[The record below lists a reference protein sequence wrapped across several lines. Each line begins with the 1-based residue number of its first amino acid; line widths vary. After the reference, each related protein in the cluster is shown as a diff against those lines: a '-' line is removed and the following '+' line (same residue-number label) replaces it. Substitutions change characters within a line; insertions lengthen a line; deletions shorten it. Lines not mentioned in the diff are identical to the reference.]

1 MITDK
6 DFVDYQN
13 LVQQRFEAMEAQM
26 RGLMDTVEKQSRLV
40 NQLVDGTPT
49 HSVTIINVKADGSKD
64 GKGNGNKV
72 VQRPEALSEI
82 NPIIKEDNV

>member
-26 RGLMDTVEKQSRLV
+26 RGLMDTVDKQAQLV
-40 NQLVDGTPT
+40 NQLVDNNNTLVDC
-49 HSVTIINVKADGSKD
+49 SVDASKQTCKTGLD
-64 GKGNGNKV
+64 
-72 VQRPEALSEI
+72 ALSELSHI
-82 NPIIKEDNV
+82 NKEDNV

>member
-26 RGLMDTVEKQSRLV
+26 RGLMDTVDKQAVLV
-40 NQLVDGTPT
+40 KQLVDGTPT
-49 HSVTIINVKADGSKD
+49 HGVTIINVKGDKAKSS
-64 GKGNGNKV
+64 
-72 VQRPEALSEI
+72 ALSEI
-82 NPIIKEDNV
+82 KPISKEDLK